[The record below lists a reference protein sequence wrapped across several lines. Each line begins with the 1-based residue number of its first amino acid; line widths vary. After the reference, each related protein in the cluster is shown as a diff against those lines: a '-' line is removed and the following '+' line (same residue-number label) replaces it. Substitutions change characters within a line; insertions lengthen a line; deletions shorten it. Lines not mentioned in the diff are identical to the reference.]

1 MDYSHWKS
9 HFEGRLLTQADDEY
23 AVTRRIW
30 NRMIDKKPAL
40 IARCA
45 SAADVRAGVKLAR
58 AERMTISVRGGGH
71 GVAGN
76 AVCDGGK
83 MLDLSLMKQISVDPI
98 ARDALGRAHLLELN
112 DALRTMNSRVVRM
125 ALRDFTI
132 WPKVD

>member
-30 NRMIDKKPAL
+30 NGMIDKKPAR

-76 AVCDGGK
+76 AVCDGGM
-83 MLDLSLMKQISVDPI
+83 MLDLSD
-98 ARDALGRAHLLELN
+98 RAPESH
-112 DALRTMNSRVVRM
+112 DRTRPTADQPPQLPPAQLDR
-125 ALRDFTI
+125 R
-132 WPKVD
+132 